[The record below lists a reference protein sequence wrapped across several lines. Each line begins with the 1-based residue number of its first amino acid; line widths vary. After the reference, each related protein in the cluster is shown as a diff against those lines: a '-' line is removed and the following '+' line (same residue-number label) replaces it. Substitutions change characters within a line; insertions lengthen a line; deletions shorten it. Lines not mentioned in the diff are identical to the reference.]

1 MEATFLQWQ
10 GVRTEQAS
18 LETPRQAEQPQNFAV
33 PRLQAESGGWGSGP
47 ASTSDFCLGH
57 SNHASPCLKSS
68 VAPHCPCLKIPT
80 PGPALQGPASYP
92 NDIEVLVIPPCTT
105 TRFHSSSLLCLRCP
119 LLLHW
124 LIATCP
130 NNPHMS
136 QCGSHP
142 PPGHLPPLPQIVSAH
157 LVMSLV
163 TYIQHLPEAH
173 CERPRACRA
182 AA

>member
-18 LETPRQAEQPQNFAV
+18 LETPRQAEHPQNFAV
-33 PRLQAESGGWGSGP
+33 PQLQAESGGWGSGS

-68 VAPHCPCLKIPT
+68 VAPHCPYLKIPT

-92 NDIEVLVIPPCTT
+92 NNIEVLVIPPCTT
-105 TRFHSSSLLCLRCP
+105 TRFHTPSLLCLHCP
-119 LLLHW
+119 LLLLHW

-130 NNPHMS
+130 NNPYLS

-142 PPGHLPPLPQIVSAH
+142 PPGNHPPLSQIVSAH

-163 TYIQHLPEAH
+163 TYI
-173 CERPRACRA
+173 
-182 AA
+182 